1 MRVKLYFY
9 GEMRDEF
16 GLSFEMEANSPREAV
31 TALMYQSQKYK
42 DILKDNDWHVM
53 LDGKEGIDIS
63 EDQLDMDL
71 GKVREIHL
79 IPKVEGSNNGVLNF
93 IVGAVMVVIGVL
105 NIWNAGAGMIAAG
118 VGMMVGG
125 IIQMTTKIPG
135 AGDINRETDEKAS
148 FLFNSPTNSSS
159 QGVAIPRGYGRMM
172 IGSQVI
178 SAALYSY
185 ALDNEAVE
193 EDPVDPT
200 LPEWPG
206 NKVPE
211 GIIKKLEDRR

>member
-16 GLSFEMEANSPREAV
+16 GVSFEVEARSPREAV
-31 TALMYQSQKYK
+31 TALMYQSEKYK
-42 DILKDNDWHVM
+42 DILGNNDWHIM

-71 GKVREIHL
+71 GRVREIHL
-79 IPKVEGSNNGVLNF
+79 IPRIEGSNGTLSFVA
-93 IVGAVMVVIGVL
+93 GAVITVV
-105 NIWNAGAGMIAAG
+105 GMFTQNPAIIAMG

-125 IIQMTTKIPG
+125 IVQMTTKLPG
-135 AGDINRETDEKAS
+135 VANINRETADEKAS
-148 FLFNSPTNSSS
+148 FLFDAPTNSST
-159 QGVAIPRGYGRMM
+159 QGVAIPRGYGRML

-185 ALDNEAVE
+185 SADNKTIP
-193 EDPVDPT
+193 DQSG
-200 LPEWPG
+200 LPAWE
-206 NKVPE
+206 
-211 GIIKKLEDRR
+211 